1 MSIMKKIA
9 ALYRASYS
17 GLSPSSWWLSLVML
31 INRSGTMVLPF
42 MTLYLTTRLNFTLSQ
57 AGMIMGIF
65 GAGAICG
72 GFLGGR
78 LCSLL
83 GFYNVQLI
91 TLAGGGVMF
100 LVLGYMESFT
110 SICIV
115 TFILSLINESFR
127 PANSIAI
134 AHYSKEE
141 NRTRSYSLNR
151 LAINMGWA
159 LGGSLGGFLA
169 AHNYHLLFIL
179 DGCTSIFAAILLRI
193 FLAPASEERKK
204 KKSTNVNTA
213 ARFDAYRDQQYLFF
227 NVMVIL
233 YAYTFFQLFSTLP
246 IYLKKVLHLSEQFI
260 GLTMTINGIL
270 VALVEMVLIFKL
282 EGRRHPMQ
290 YTKWG
295 ALLMGLS
302 FIIFNL
308 LPHEGAVTTWL
319 SVAMLVALISTV
331 LVTFGEMFS
340 MPFMNTF
347 WISRTN
353 DDNRGGYAGLYT
365 VSWALAQVLGWWTGP
380 TLADKIGF
388 TWLWWLVGGTALAT
402 AAGFWL
408 LQQWAEKKASD

>member
-1 MSIMKKIA
+1 MKKIA

-42 MTLYLTTRLNFTLSQ
+42 MTLYLTTRLNFNLSQ

-72 GFLGGR
+72 GFIGGR
-78 LCSLL
+78 LCTLF
-83 GFYNVQLI
+83 GFYNVQLM
-91 TLAGGGVMF
+91 TLSGGGLMF
-100 LVLGYMESFT
+100 LVLGYMESFPA
-110 SICIV
+110 ICAV
-115 TFILSLINESFR
+115 TFLLSVVNESFR
-127 PANSIAI
+127 PANYMAI

-179 DGCTSIFAAILLRI
+179 DGCTNIFAAILLRI
-193 FLAPASEERKK
+193 FLAPAKEAPVKK
-204 KKSTNVNTA
+204 KQRTESA
-213 ARFDAYRDQQYLFF
+213 SPERMGAYRDKQYLFF
-227 NVMVIL
+227 NLMVIL

-246 IYLKKVLHLSEQFI
+246 VYLKKVLHLSEQFI
-260 GLTMTINGIL
+260 GLTMTINGII

-282 EGRRHPMQ
+282 ERKRHSMS
-290 YTKWG
+290 YSKWG
-295 ALLMGLS
+295 ALLIGLS
-302 FIIFNL
+302 FIIFNV
-308 LPHEGAVTTWL
+308 LPSGGTITAWL
-319 SVAMLVALISTV
+319 SVAMIVALTSTL
-331 LVTFGEMFS
+331 LVTFGEMLS

-347 WISRTN
+347 WVSRTN
-353 DDNRGGYAGLYT
+353 NENRGGYAGLYT

-380 TLADKIGF
+380 AIADKFGF
-388 TWLWWLVGGTALAT
+388 TLLWWMIGGISLIAAT
-402 AAGFWL
+402 GFWV
-408 LQQWAEKKASD
+408 LQKLGTK